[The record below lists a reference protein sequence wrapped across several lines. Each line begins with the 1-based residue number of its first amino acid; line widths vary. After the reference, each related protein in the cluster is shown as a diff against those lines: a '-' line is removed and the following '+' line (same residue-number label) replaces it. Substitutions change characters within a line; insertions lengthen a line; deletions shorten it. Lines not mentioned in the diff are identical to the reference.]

1 MKKVVNALG
10 EQCPIPVVKSLHALQ
25 EMNEPGILEVHV
37 DNEIAVQNL
46 TKMAG
51 SKKMT
56 TKSTKISDK
65 EYIVT
70 IDVTEAQNSEPLQ
83 PVPAGTT
90 STCSNL
96 VVAISSAFM
105 GQGDDKLGKTLMKGF
120 VFAVSQL
127 PQLPETVVLYN
138 GGAKLSVEGSDSL
151 GDLQN
156 MAQQGVKIMT
166 CGTCLNYYG
175 LADKL
180 KVGEVTNMYSIVE
193 TLAGAGKVIK
203 P

>member
-25 EMNEPGILEVHV
+25 AMNEPGILEVHV

-70 IDVTEAQNSEPLQ
+70 IDVTEAQSSEPLQ
-83 PVPAGTT
+83 PVPADTT
-90 STCSNL
+90 STGSNL
-96 VVAISSAFM
+96 VVAISSSFM